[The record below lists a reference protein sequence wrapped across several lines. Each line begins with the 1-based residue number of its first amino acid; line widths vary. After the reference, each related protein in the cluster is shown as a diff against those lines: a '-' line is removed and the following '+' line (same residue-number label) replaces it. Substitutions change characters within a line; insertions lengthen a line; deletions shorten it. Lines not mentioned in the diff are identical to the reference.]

1 MRRTESK
8 KSRMKLSS
16 LQGSIC
22 VSKQQNVTDSPLPYF
37 IHPSVQPGKCFEW
50 LTTDLQFL
58 SDLIPSLSHL
68 KILYSK
74 GARSSALLMPLCQL
88 LLLLLWKLNQ
98 NSPLLWLC
106 RVIIGWAVCLRVWV
120 CGGFSPKFCVCKRER
135 VSLVYWHARPIILQ
149 QGDQI
154 HSSSNSQWSTAPF
167 VMTSSAKCFFPP
179 QNSICCLFRKHKV
192 VLCHDYSHKL

>member
-1 MRRTESK
+1 
-8 KSRMKLSS
+8 MKLSS

-106 RVIIGWAVCLRVWV
+106 RVIIGWAVCLRV
-120 CGGFSPKFCVCKRER
+120 
-135 VSLVYWHARPIILQ
+135 
-149 QGDQI
+149 
-154 HSSSNSQWSTAPF
+154 
-167 VMTSSAKCFFPP
+167 
-179 QNSICCLFRKHKV
+179 
-192 VLCHDYSHKL
+192 